1 MIRQPGQW
9 FAAICAFSCLC
20 GATEAAE
27 GGNEYPYFEEF
38 PVVLTASRLKQ
49 PQSESPNAMT
59 VIDRAMIKA
68 SGARTIVEIFRLV
81 PGMYV
86 GYATGNTPIVSYHG
100 TPEMYARRMQV
111 LVDGRSI
118 YLQPFVGVTWTDI
131 PINLDDIER
140 IEVVRGP
147 AAAAYGANSLQGVI
161 NIITNDPVNKRSNR
175 VAISQGNG
183 GISDASAR
191 LSHAGEQLS
200 YRLTV
205 SHTEDAG
212 SDFAPMNDG
221 IRSNQINFRGNLQL
235 DNENYIDM
243 QLGYSNGTLAQ
254 GFNEQNPFKVR
265 DPYRNISSLSDFQQ
279 IEWHRTT
286 SSESEF
292 KVSYHHTAKSYQDSS
307 LVTDKDNYQT
317 HRHELG
323 FQHILTLNDVN
334 RLVWGANLR
343 YESSATTILFQPA
356 KSLQANQ
363 LFVNDEWRIHPSLL
377 MNAGAM
383 LENDG
388 WGNHNVSPRVSLNYH
403 MSPEH
408 TVRLGTSV
416 AYRTP
421 SMVEYG
427 ANSTYTPGTNNNLAG
442 NPNLRPEKVVSREI
456 GYLGEFKDIGLSLDS
471 RIYEDRISD
480 FIFLDPQIRQAP
492 TPNEV
497 LWGFNNQFALKYQGV
512 ESTMKYRS
520 PDSSLNVSLNYV
532 HQRVSCL
539 LTGQLTSPYR
549 QQFPYKQLFFD
560 RFDVRLHQLCA
571 QEYALTVP
579 SDSGSILV
587 SKRFADHFTASAV
600 YYQQEPT
607 QILLST
613 QPQSRMRRVDLR
625 FGYDFGLSGKPGSGE
640 VALTIQNAFQ
650 DNYSEYVDFAKKI
663 GFIGNRRAWLTGA
676 LEF

>member
-1 MIRQPGQW
+1 MVRQYGHW
-9 FAAICAFSCLC
+9 FVAIGAFSCLC
-20 GATEAAE
+20 GAAEATE
-27 GGNEYPYFEEF
+27 GGNENPYFEEF

-49 PQSESPNAMT
+49 PQSEAPNAMT

-68 SGARTIVEIFRLV
+68 SGARTVVEIFRLV

-131 PINLDDIER
+131 PVNLDDIER

-161 NIITNDPVNKRSNR
+161 NIITTDPVNQRSNR
-175 VAISQGNG
+175 VAVSQGNG

-205 SHTEDAG
+205 RHHEDNG
-212 SDFAPMNDG
+212 TDFAPMNDG
-221 IRSNQINFRGNLQL
+221 MRSDQVNFRSNLQL

-243 QLGYSNGTLAQ
+243 QLGYSDSTLAQ
-254 GFNEQNPFKVR
+254 GFLLR
-265 DPYRNISSLSDFQQ
+265 TDPWRNISSTSDFQQ

-286 SSESEF
+286 SAESEL
-292 KVSYHHTAKSYQDSS
+292 KVSYHHTARSYQDSTQP
-307 LVTDKDNYQT
+307 VNKDNFQV

-334 RLVWGANLR
+334 RLVWGGNLR
-343 YESSATTILFQPA
+343 YESAATTILFQPA
-356 KSLQANQ
+356 KSLQGNQ
-363 LFVNDEWRIHPSLL
+363 LFLNDEWRIRPSLL

-388 WGNHNVSPRVSLNYH
+388 WGNQKVSPRVSLNYH
-403 MSPEH
+403 MTAEQ
-408 TVRLGTSV
+408 TLRTAISV

-421 SMVEYG
+421 SMIEYG
-427 ANSTYTPGTNNNLAG
+427 ANSTYLQTPLNANNNLIG

-456 GYLGEFKDIGLSLDS
+456 GYLGEFSEMGLSLDA

-480 FIFLDPQIRQAP
+480 FIFLDPQLRRP
-492 TPNEV
+492 TEIA
-497 LWGFNNQFALKYQGV
+497 WGFNNLFGVKYQGF
-512 ESTMKYRS
+512 ESTLKYRF
-520 PDSSLNVSLNYV
+520 DDSLNINFNYT
-532 HQRVSCL
+532 HQRVSCMT
-539 LTGQLTSPYR
+539 TGQLTSPIPLVVATYTPIL
-549 QQFPYKQLFFD
+549 QTSCNVDYPNTL
-560 RFDVRLHQLCA
+560 
-571 QEYALTVP
+571 P

-587 SKRFADHFTASAV
+587 SKRFSDHFTASAA

-607 QILLST
+607 QILLAT
-613 QPQSRMRRVDLR
+613 RPQSRMRRIDMR
-625 FGYDFGLSGKPGSGE
+625 FGYAFGPRGKPGSGE
-640 VALTIQNAFQ
+640 IALSIQNALQ
-650 DNYSEYVDFAKKI
+650 DNYSEYVDFARKI

>member
-1 MIRQPGQW
+1 MIRQLGQW

-20 GATEAAE
+20 STAAATHEGAEHV
-27 GGNEYPYFEEF
+27 YFEEF

-111 LVDGRSI
+111 LIDGRSI
-118 YLQPFVGVTWTDI
+118 YLQPFVGVTWADI
-131 PINLDDIER
+131 PVNLDDIER

-161 NIITNDPVNKRSNR
+161 NIITTDPVNKRNNR
-175 VAISQGNG
+175 VAVSQGNG

-191 LSHAGEQLS
+191 LSHSGEQLS
-200 YRLTV
+200 YRLTA
-205 SHTEDAG
+205 SHREDAG

-221 IRSNQINFRGNLQL
+221 IRSEQVNFRSNLQV

-243 QLGYSNGTLAQ
+243 QLGYSDSTLAQ
-254 GFNEQNPFKVR
+254 GFLGR
-265 DPYRNISSLSDFQQ
+265 TDPWRNISSTSDFQQ

-286 SSESEF
+286 SAGREF
-292 KVSYHHTAKSYQDSS
+292 KVSYHHTARSYQDSTQP
-307 LVTDKDNYQT
+307 VNKDNFQV

-343 YESSATTILFQPA
+343 YESAATSILFQPA
-356 KSLQANQ
+356 KSLQGNQ
-363 LFVNDEWRIHPSLL
+363 LFLNDEWRIHPSLL

-388 WGNHNVSPRVSLNYH
+388 WGNRNVSPRVSLNYH
-403 MSPEH
+403 LTPEH
-408 TVRLGTSV
+408 TLRTGISV

-421 SMVEYG
+421 SMIEYG
-427 ANSTYTPGTNNNLAG
+427 ANSSYVSTPLNSNNNLTG

-456 GYLGEFKDIGLSLDS
+456 GYLGEFSEMGLSLDA

-480 FIFLDPQIRQAP
+480 FIFLDPQLRPPREIA
-492 TPNEV
+492 
-497 LWGFNNQFALKYQGV
+497 WGFANLYGVKYQGF
-512 ESTMKYRS
+512 ESTLKYRL
-520 PDSSLNVSLNYV
+520 DDTLNFNFNYTR
-532 HQRVSCL
+532 QRASCMT
-539 LTGQLTSPYR
+539 TGQLTSPIPLVVATYTPIL
-549 QQFPYKQLFFD
+549 QT
-560 RFDVRLHQLCA
+560 LCNND
-571 QEYALTVP
+571 YPNTVP
-579 SDSGSILV
+579 SDSGSMLV
-587 SKRFADHFTASAV
+587 SKQFSEHFTASAA

-625 FGYDFGLSGKPGSGE
+625 FGYAFGPSGKPGSGE
-640 VALTIQNAFQ
+640 IALSIQNAFQ

-663 GFIGNRRAWLTGA
+663 GFIGNRRVWLTGS